1 MKWSIKKLHRFDRL
15 EKIIGKES
23 VANLS
28 EKCVLVLGC
37 GGVGGYVVEALA
49 RSNIGTLVL
58 VDFDTIDE
66 TNINRQLIALSSTI
80 GRKKVDVLEERVKEI
95 NGNCEVIKIDDFISG
110 ENIDT
115 LFDDKIDFLV
125 DACDTVNT
133 KKLIIK
139 KCLNLNIDF
148 ISSMGTGN
156 KLDPSKLEITDLR
169 KTFNDPLARILRKFI
184 KDEKIRGKVTV
195 LSSIEL
201 PIKTGDRT
209 PGSSAFVPSVG
220 GLLIASYIVRYFI
233 DKEKS

>member
-1 MKWSIKKLHRFDRL
+1 MHRFDRL